1 MINIMKYAII
11 FTLCS
16 IIAVRAGIGA
26 EQEETVYDQDVK
38 LVSFED
44 LVYPSV
50 ARMTRVQG
58 VVVVKVKLADDG
70 SVLSASAISGNK
82 TLIPDTLSNVKKW
95 RFKPNTSKSAV
106 IVFDFR
112 LTDGACHDNSHS
124 LFELIHPN
132 FASIMAC
139 SPVING

>member
-1 MINIMKYAII
+1 MNSTAKYFIVSA
-11 FTLCS
+11 LCFMTT
-16 IIAVRAGIGA
+16 ANVGIGVQ
-26 EQEETVYDQDVK
+26 QEETVYDQDLK

-44 LVYPSV
+44 LAYPSV

-70 SVLSASAISGNK
+70 SVSSASALSGNK

-106 IVFDFR
+106 IVYDFR

-124 LFELIHPN
+124 LFELTHPN